1 MIYWCEVRVIFSGP
15 NLTEIE
21 KRNKYLVI
29 AGSKNKDFLLV
40 IDSDEY
46 AVMDNNSFPKYS
58 TKINL
63 DCVLDI
69 LHFRLLVGRSAFN
82 E

>member
-1 MIYWCEVRVIFSGP
+1 MIYWCEVRVILSGP

-46 AVMDNNSFPKYS
+46 AVIDNNSFS
-58 TKINL
+58 KILHEDYL